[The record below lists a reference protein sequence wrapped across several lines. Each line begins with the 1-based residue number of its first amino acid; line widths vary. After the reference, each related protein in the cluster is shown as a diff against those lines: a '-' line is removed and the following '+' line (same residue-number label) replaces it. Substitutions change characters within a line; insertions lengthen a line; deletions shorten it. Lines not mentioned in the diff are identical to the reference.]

1 MLPRDAFDEVADPAL
16 LLLLRVGQQEQ
27 LFGRGHVVVHWRG
40 DSKRLEPLPGVFREV
55 LGRVSVLTLAGHDDF
70 LLPVQVVL
78 VALGVAA
85 AALEGG
91 RGLEDVPQGAGA
103 DLAAGREV
111 VEGGDELVALVADV
125 RGPVAERRGLHHDL
139 LIAFDLAFVR
149 VQDLRKNN
157 GRR

>member
-1 MLPRDAFDEVADPAL
+1 M
-16 LLLLRVGQQEQ
+16 
-27 LFGRGHVVVHWRG
+27 
-40 DSKRLEPLPGVFREV
+40 
-55 LGRVSVLTLAGHDDF
+55 SVLTLAGNDDF

-85 AALEGG
+85 TALEGG

-125 RGPVAERRGLHHDL
+125 RGPVAERRGLHHDV

-157 GRR
+157 GLR